1 MEAYNFMNKYTI
13 VLTNS
18 GNIHLRWESYRT
30 SAPSVEEFF
39 RMLWSCGLVDEKAGT
54 RSNPGYLLKSQ
65 GLSGRKDYY
74 WRECQYFGEDMMVP
88 VKDHHILHISCND
101 KLNEGCIAYLEDLR
115 EIFFSEKMSFERP
128 LSYKKV
134 EVLPI
139 QRHGFLEEEEEPS
152 SVAAVDRPRPRRR
165 RLDE

>member
-1 MEAYNFMNKYTI
+1 MKAFSFFNRYTVI
-13 VLTNS
+13 LTDS

-30 SAPSVEEFF
+30 PDPSMEQFF
-39 RMLWSCGLVDEKAGT
+39 HMLWSCGLLSEEVGT
-54 RSNPGYLLKSQ
+54 RSNPGYLIKSQ

-74 WRECQYFGEDMMVP
+74 WRECQYFGRDMMVP
-88 VKDHHILHISCND
+88 VRDHHILHISCNN
-101 KLNEGCIAYLEDLR
+101 KINEGCLAYLTDLQ
-115 EIFFSEKMSFERP
+115 EIFSSEKMSFERP

-139 QRHGFLEEEEEPS
+139 QWHGFLEEEKPVS
-152 SVAAVDRPRPRRR
+152 MHLGGHTRRR